1 MWDRIKRWRWAIL
14 ISGLLLLGLI
24 YAFWPASSAVD
35 TARVTRGP
43 MTVGVTDDGVTR
55 VRDLYVVSAPVT
67 GYLSRIDLEPGDL
80 VARGAL
86 ITRMTG
92 RPSAPLDPRSG
103 QELRGALAAAEA
115 SASGTQASLAQSR
128 RDLAR
133 AEELSQ
139 RGFLARAQLEEARTR
154 VATGEAA
161 LAQSRAEAVRIRA
174 MLAQPQGP
182 GTGQPVPVRAPAG
195 GAVLTVLNESEGVIA
210 EGTELM
216 TIGNP
221 NAIEVVVDLLSREA
235 VRVVPGARVEITQW
249 GGPEALIGR
258 VQRIEPFGR
267 LKISALGIEE
277 QRVNVIV
284 AFEGAA
290 AQQAARLGHGYQID
304 ATIVLWHAEN
314 ALRVPIGA
322 LFRGGDG
329 GWRVFVREN
338 GRARERAIRIGHLN
352 DEFAQVLAGLRENEE
367 VVVNPPNSLQ
377 DGARMR
383 GRTS

>member
-14 ISGLLLLGLI
+14 IGGLLLLGLI
-24 YAFWPASSAVD
+24 YAFWPASSEVD

-43 MTVGVTDDGVTR
+43 MAVGVTDDGVTR

-92 RPSAPLDPRSG
+92 RPSAPLDPRSR

-161 LAQSRAEAVRIRA
+161 LAQSRAEAGRIRA
-174 MLAQPQGP
+174 LLAQPQGP
-182 GTGQPVPVRAPAG
+182 GTGEPVPVRAPAG

-235 VRVVPGARVEITQW
+235 VRVAPGARVEITQW

-284 AFEGAA
+284 AFEGSA

-304 ATIVLWHAEN
+304 ATIVLWRAEN

-352 DEFAQVLAGLRENEE
+352 DEFAEVLAGLRENEE